1 MQRTR
6 IPLPLLLAT
15 LVAFILGTW
24 LTLSGLAMRLFGSV
38 PANGGWLGILGRLSF
53 GPELYAALRVE
64 TQAWLHIVVGSA
76 LSGAVTG
83 LWLRQ
88 RWALRSTVLLCA
100 LGATFSGLAWIAV
113 PVILICLAFPS
124 SKSRVQPILESNA
137 SPVSA

>member
-6 IPLPLLLAT
+6 VPLPLLFAT

-24 LTLSGLAMRLFGSV
+24 LALSGLAMRLFGSV
-38 PANGGWLGILGRLSF
+38 PVDGGWIGILGRLSF
-53 GPELYAALRVE
+53 GPELYAAVRTD
-64 TQAWLHIVVGSA
+64 TQAWLRIVVGSA

-88 RWALRSTVLLCA
+88 RWALPSTVLLCA
-100 LGATFSGLAWIAV
+100 LGATFSSLAWIAA
-113 PVILICLAFPS
+113 PMILVCLAFPS
-124 SKSRVQPILESNA
+124 SQNRVRPIIETNA